1 MRLLDE
7 VPLGALLV
15 AALLL
20 GLAPLVPEPHVW
32 QKLKMLADGSLTAPI
47 DIFDLLLHGAPW
59 VLLGLKLYRIRRPG

>member
-7 VPLGALLV
+7 VPLVALLV

-59 VLLGLKLYRIRRPG
+59 VLLGLKLDRIRRPG